1 LKGRLKELLLEIE
14 LSLRKEEWERALSLY
29 EKINQEWEELSS
41 GLTQEE
47 AEEALRLTNFIEDL
61 LKNKSGSLQVEDRYL
76 KTRQSYTK
84 FT

>member
-1 LKGRLKELLLEIE
+1 MKGRLKELLLEIE
-14 LSLRKEEWERALSLY
+14 LSLKKEEWARALSLY

>member
-1 LKGRLKELLLEIE
+1 MKGRLKELLLEIE

-61 LKNKSGSLQVEDRYL
+61 LKKKSGSLQVEDRYL